1 MASVRTG
8 PICSEWQGINQSSST
23 KCDFK
28 NVKYIIYCC
37 QHYFEIKLNGVRKWR
52 AENINPRTYNS
63 VKVWAAK
70 ARHGYPP
77 ADANIR
83 NLVHGMLFYAED
95 SIAVQCM
102 SFWIMLV
109 FVSRSLPGFF
119 FKASVKGFFLLNPP
133 LLGSFP
139 YLSLFDLEGFPYL
152 IKSIYI
158 CKMEAFNKK
167 SHFIQ

>member
-1 MASVRTG
+1 MFRVARYKS
-8 PICSEWQGINQSSST
+8 NKSSST

-28 NVKYIIYCC
+28 NVKYIICC
-37 QHYFEIKLNGVRKWR
+37 WQHYFEIQLNGVRKWR
-52 AENINPRTYNS
+52 AENINPRTFTN

-83 NLVHGMLFYAED
+83 NLVHGMLFMQKILLLCVTYVYEKPTKKVLMKGNPNRPISYFTEHPA
-95 SIAVQCM
+95 
-102 SFWIMLV
+102 
-109 FVSRSLPGFF
+109 PGIF

-158 CKMEAFNKK
+158 
-167 SHFIQ
+167 